1 MSKSLKIMLWSILVF
16 IILLVIIGI
25 VSYNQTPSAES
36 AAKKCFMASNQC

>member
-25 VSYNQTPSAES
+25 VSFNQTPSAES
-36 AAKKCFMASNQC
+36 AAERMLYGF

>member
-1 MSKSLKIMLWSILVF
+1 MF

-36 AAKKCFMASNQC
+36 AAKRMLYSV